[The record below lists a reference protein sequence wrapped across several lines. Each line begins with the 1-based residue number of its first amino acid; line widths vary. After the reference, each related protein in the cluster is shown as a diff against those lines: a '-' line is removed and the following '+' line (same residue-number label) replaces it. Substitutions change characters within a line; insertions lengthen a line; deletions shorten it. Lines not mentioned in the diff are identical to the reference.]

1 MKSTKK
7 KPNIEIKFL
16 KNETLYDF
24 NLCAKEFIDL
34 IDGFEEKFLNK
45 KFLIIPGYYK
55 NVLAGV
61 IVAEDKSKKV
71 NSIENIVPSACLH
84 LLYVN
89 PIYRNK
95 GIGTNLLNSFIR
107 FQKRAGTASIYVKL
121 PQKYINGIHFLE
133 RHNFHQIKR
142 VKNKVFLEM
151 KLWDDFGVGDCFII
165 EDGINE
171 YFY

>member
-1 MKSTKK
+1 MKPMKK
-7 KPNIEIKFL
+7 NPNIEIKFL

-24 NLCAKEFIDL
+24 KLCAKEFIDL
-34 IDGFEEKFLNK
+34 IDKFEEKFLNK

-55 NVLAGV
+55 NILAGV
-61 IVAEDKSKKV
+61 IVAEDKSKRV
-71 NSIENIVPSACLH
+71 NSIDNIVPSACLH
-84 LLYVN
+84 LIYVN
-89 PIYRNK
+89 RNYRNK
-95 GIGTNLLNSFIR
+95 GIGTNLLNSLIE
-107 FQKRAGTASIYVKL
+107 FQKRMGTASIYAKL
-121 PQKYINGIHFLE
+121 PQKYINGIYFLE

-151 KLWDDFGVGDCFII
+151 TLWNDYGIGDSYLI